1 MMPKEKAKELYAKF
15 FRATPQ
21 PFIIQEYE
29 FQGKKIKFSEW
40 DKGWTENL
48 SKQCALIAV
57 DEMIVQNGELYLNGL
72 DGDYYKEKN
81 SFLFAVKQEIENL

>member
-57 DEMIVQNGELYLNGL
+57 DEMLTHVEMMDDNAAINYWQE
-72 DGDYYKEKN
+72 
-81 SFLFAVKQEIENL
+81 VKTEIENL